1 MFRRTILTV
10 KPSRLIGRQPAV
22 GVFNTQRAASS
33 SATFDW
39 QNPFSIDN
47 LLTEEEIAIRD
58 VAHDYCQ
65 QQLYPRVLEAHRT
78 EKFDKNILR
87 EMGQIGLLG
96 PTLEGYECP
105 GVSSVA
111 YGLIT
116 REIERVDSGFRSAMS
131 VQSSLAMTAIHE
143 FGTEELKQRLLPKMA
158 SGELLGCFGLTEPNH
173 GSDPASMETTARLHP
188 SKKGVYLL
196 SGSKTWISS
205 SPFSDIL
212 IIWAKLDGVI
222 RGFVV
227 ERSKAGPGQLET
239 PAIKNKMALRCSLTG
254 MIHMDNLEVGEEN
267 MLPEVKGLKGP
278 FTCLNSARFGIAW
291 GVVGA
296 MEESIRLARQ
306 YSLDRKQ
313 FGRPLASNQLIQKK
327 LADAMTD
334 AAYAILPCIQ
344 VGRLKDE
351 GQASPEMVSTIKR
364 HNCDRALVN
373 ARTLMEV
380 FGGNATSD
388 EYHITRIANNLQ
400 VVQTYEGQSDIHG
413 LILGRAITGLPSF

>member
-1 MFRRTILTV
+1 MLRNCLHRTSVRTNLLNASSLV
-10 KPSRLIGRQPAV
+10 SV
-22 GVFNTQRAASS
+22 SRAAS
-33 SATFDW
+33 TRVPFDW

-58 VAHDYCQ
+58 VAHDYCRER
-65 QQLYPRVLEAHRT
+65 LYPRVLEAHRT
-78 EKFDKNILR
+78 EKFDTSVLK
-87 EMGQIGLLG
+87 EMGELGLLG
-96 PTLEGYECP
+96 PMIQGYECP

-131 VQSSLAMTAIHE
+131 VQSSLAMTAIYE
-143 FGTEELKQRLLPKMA
+143 FGSEELKQRLLPKMA
-158 SGELLGCFGLTEPNH
+158 KGELLGCFGLTEPNH
-173 GSDPASMETTARLHP
+173 GSDPASMETTARPHP
-188 SKKGVYLL
+188 TKKGMYLL

-205 SPFSDIL
+205 SPFADVL
-212 IIWAKLDGVI
+212 IVWAKLDGVI
-222 RGFVV
+222 RGFAV
-227 ERSKAGPGQLET
+227 ERSKARPGQLET
-239 PAIKNKMALRCSLTG
+239 PPIKHKMALRCSLTG

-267 MLPEVKGLKGP
+267 LFPEVKGLKGP
-278 FTCLNSARFGIAW
+278 FTCLNSARYGISW

-296 MEESIRLARQ
+296 LEEATRLARE

-351 GQASPEMVSTIKR
+351 GLAAPEMISTIKR
-364 HNCDRALVN
+364 HNCDRALAN
-373 ARTLMEV
+373 SRTLMEI

-413 LILGRAITGLPSF
+413 LILGRAITGVGAF

>member
-1 MFRRTILTV
+1 MLRTISRSV
-10 KPSRLIGRQPAV
+10 KLRGSLGCTSV
-22 GVFNTQRAASS
+22 TRAASTR
-33 SATFDW
+33 AAFDW
-39 QNPFSIDN
+39 QNPFNIDN

-65 QQLYPRVLEAHRT
+65 EKLYPRVLEAHRT
-78 EKFDKNILR
+78 EKFDKSILR
-87 EMGQIGLLG
+87 EMGEIGLLG
-96 PTLEGYECP
+96 PTLQGYDCP

-131 VQSSLAMTAIHE
+131 VQSSLAMTAIYE

-158 SGELLGCFGLTEPNH
+158 KGELLGCFGLTEPNH
-173 GSDPASMETTARLHP
+173 GSDPASMETTARPHP
-188 SKKGVYLL
+188 TKKGVYLL

-205 SPFSDIL
+205 SPFAHIL

-222 RGFVV
+222 RGFAV
-227 ERSKAGPGQLET
+227 ERSKAGPGQLDT
-239 PAIKNKMALRCSLTG
+239 PPIKNKMALRCSLTG
-254 MIHMDNLEVGEEN
+254 MIHMDNLEVAEEN
-267 MLPEVKGLKGP
+267 MFPEVKGLKGP
-278 FTCLNSARFGIAW
+278 FTCLNSARYGIAW

-296 MEESIRLARQ
+296 LEEATRLAKE
-306 YSLDRKQ
+306 YSIDRKQ
-313 FGRPLASNQLIQKK
+313 FGRPLATNQLIQKK

-351 GQASPEMVSTIKR
+351 GQAAPEMISTIKR
-364 HNCDRALVN
+364 HNCDRALAN
-373 ARTLMEV
+373 SRTLMEV

-413 LILGRAITGLPSF
+413 LILGRAITGLASF